1 MPTLLPSFLGRVL
14 AKFYILAKKIK
25 HIRYLFGLPNAFVLQ
40 VFQIIMIKNKAIII
54 CIMQNDN
61 GFFICAD
68 LNILCCCGGY
78 AFFFAAFEPKNI
90 NKPGKA
96 DEAKASTA
104 SSAAELFASVFML
117 QIASLAKE

>member
-1 MPTLLPSFLGRVL
+1 MPTLLPSFPGRVL

-40 VFQIIMIKNKAIII
+40 VFQIIMIKNKTIII

-104 SSAAELFASVFML
+104 SSAAELFAAVFML
-117 QIASLAKE
+117 QIASFAKE